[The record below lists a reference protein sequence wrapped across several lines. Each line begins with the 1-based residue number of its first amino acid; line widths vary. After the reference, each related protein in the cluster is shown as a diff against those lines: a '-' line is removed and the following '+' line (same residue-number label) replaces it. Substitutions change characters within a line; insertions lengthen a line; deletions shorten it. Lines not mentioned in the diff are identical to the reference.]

1 MRESAGDKGME
12 WIQDLIAILGQSL
25 NSISQG
31 VMAMGLGF
39 SLFATSFGFGTA
51 AVLSLIMGNV
61 VPLSF
66 QAESLA
72 LMANLSDNKDER
84 RAILLVAAVLLV
96 IIGMTP
102 FAHWLTMF
110 SGTAILSA
118 MMAGVG
124 MMLAQIGYH
133 SAQNDKWTGWTSF
146 VIALVIYLTT
156 KDLALTIALSVIGA
170 SVLAYYKRGKQPT
183 AKANIQEEEGLRV
196 RRVPFSFAVVKGAL
210 SFIALNL
217 AGNISYGLIT
227 GQMTG
232 ITPNPANVN
241 AITLIEG
248 ISNIVSALF
257 GGAPV
262 GAIISATGDTP
273 HPLLAN
279 VLMTAFIAVILF
291 LKVLPKMSRYIPGES
306 LAGFLMVLGMFV
318 VFPDNATTAMTSAMP
333 LAAGATIVITALSD
347 PFTGLVSGTV
357 LRYLLPLLGLA

>member
-1 MRESAGDKGME
+1 ME
-12 WIQDLIAILGQSL
+12 WIQDLIAVLGQSL

-39 SLFATSFGFGTA
+39 SLFATSFGFGA
-51 AVLSLIMGNV
+51 AALLSLVMGNV

-72 LMANLSDNKDER
+72 LMAALSDDKHER
-84 RAILLVAAVLLV
+84 RSILIVASVLLLA
-96 IIGMTP
+96 IGLTP
-102 FAHWLTMF
+102 FADWLTNI

-124 MMLAQIGYH
+124 LMLSQIGYR
-133 SAQNDKWTGWTSF
+133 SAESSPLVGWSSL
-146 VIALVIYLTT
+146 VIALLLYLTT
-156 KDLALTIALSVIGA
+156 QDLALTIALSVIGA
-170 SVLAYYKRGKQPT
+170 SAIAYFKNGKQPQPVSADVT
-183 AKANIQEEEGLRV
+183 QEGKLSV
-196 RRVPFSFAVVKGAL
+196 TKPKLTFNVIKGAL

-241 AITLIEG
+241 DITMIEG
-248 ISNIVSALF
+248 ISNLVASLF

-273 HPLLAN
+273 HPLFSN
-279 VLMTAFIAVILF
+279 VLMTLFIAVILF
-291 LKVLPKMSRYIPGES
+291 VKILPKMSRYIPSAS

-318 VFPDNATTAMTSAMP
+318 IFPDNATAAMTSNMP
-333 LAAGATIVITALSD
+333 LAAGATVVITAISD
-347 PFTGLVSGTV
+347 PFTGLVSGTI
-357 LRYLLPLLGLA
+357 LRYLLPLLGL